1 MSNSD
6 INDSSN
12 SLEEKCLDLAN
23 LLIRHCKRPYP
34 RVQCIR
40 DINSDL
46 IIWLFENITH
56 CSIPDLLLCTNIEE
70 EAHNVQAVIDTLSL
84 DLLGIS
90 LSHIVGEDIVAGNL
104 VATCNLL
111 EVLEGVTLYTSISKN
126 KENQNGGLRRKIIRK
141 KKIASKRKS
150 KTHDDSFSISISSKD
165 KKSGSSMSESASGFI
180 EPKLIKPGLPQNIL
194 GQDTN
199 IGMGSHFSQEK
210 IISSDYAFSSLSA
223 SPPSKLRRNDK
234 ITVSSEKS
242 SFSEEVDHGI
252 FSKSGQQQPNII
264 QISSKDTS
272 TEKKLHF
279 QIEKAPSIDKFPT
292 VLNEIPSV
300 SQDLKRKV
308 CKFPNKREASSHV
321 RKEQEVEKLY
331 EKNMKEQVRVLLEK
345 NSPIKPRVSHLK
357 RLQLQNLRKPHKT
370 PFPPCKKSFLLPHSL
385 RRRSISRTSLK
396 KTSFPKTNIPQ
407 SLQKTDKNM
416 HEESK
421 TGFVGE
427 LFQEFPGLRLT
438 PTIINHINKRY
449 QQHLLKI
456 HKQMKSCLVKKS
468 KSQLQAEEAAKR
480 QSMISNLLKKNIQ
493 EEQYMQKLK
502 EKRETENKIRYQL
515 RDARLQSAKM
525 KQYCDE
531 FQAELRK
538 KMQKRN
544 YTEELILEKV
554 FMDAL
559 EIQKDQVNYLCQEVK
574 ETEENDAKQHLAYLD
589 ALENLYQTQFSMVS
603 EVLITEKKDTQERIN
618 SQKQAMRS
626 MQREF
631 QEELKKEIRFMQ
643 KAIVEIT
650 EDTHFREMDAE
661 LYKTK
666 LRKKYS

>member
-90 LSHIVGEDIVAGNL
+90 LSHIVGEDIVA
-104 VATCNLL
+104 V
-111 EVLEGVTLYTSISKN
+111 
-126 KENQNGGLRRKIIRK
+126 GGLKRKIIRK

-210 IISSDYAFSSLSA
+210 IISSDYAFSSSSA

-242 SFSEEVDHGI
+242 SFSEEIDHGI
-252 FSKSGQQQPNII
+252 FSKSEQQQPNF
-264 QISSKDTS
+264 QISSKNTS

-308 CKFPNKREASSHV
+308 CKFPNKREASSYV

-331 EKNMKEQVRVLLEK
+331 EKNMKEHVRVLLEK
-345 NSPIKPRVSHLK
+345 NSSIKPRASHLK

-370 PFPPCKKSFLLPHSL
+370 PFPACKKSFLLPHSL
-385 RRRSISRTSLK
+385 RRRSIPRTSLK

-407 SLQKTDKNM
+407 SLQKKTDKNM
-416 HEESK
+416 REESK
-421 TGFVGE
+421 TGFVCE
-427 LFQEFPGLRLT
+427 LFQEFPGLQLT

-456 HKQMKSCLVKKS
+456 HKQMKSCLLKKS

-559 EIQKDQVNYLCQEVK
+559 EIQKDQVDYLCQEVK

-589 ALENLYQTQFSMVS
+589 ALENLYQTQFSMIS

-618 SQKQAMRS
+618 SQKQVMRS

-631 QEELKKEIRFMQ
+631 KEELKKEIRFMQ

>member
-56 CSIPDLLLCTNIEE
+56 CSIPDLLLCTNTEE

-104 VATCNLL
+104 VAICNLL

-126 KENQNGGLRRKIIRK
+126 KENQIGGLKRKIIRK

-210 IISSDYAFSSLSA
+210 IISSDYAFSSSSA

-242 SFSEEVDHGI
+242 SFSEEIDHGI
-252 FSKSGQQQPNII
+252 FSKSEQQQPNI
-264 QISSKDTS
+264 QISSKNTS

-308 CKFPNKREASSHV
+308 CKFPNKREASSYV
-321 RKEQEVEKLY
+321 RKEQ
-331 EKNMKEQVRVLLEK
+331 
-345 NSPIKPRVSHLK
+345 K

-370 PFPPCKKSFLLPHSL
+370 PFPAFLLPHSL
-385 RRRSISRTSLK
+385 RRRSIPRTSLK

-407 SLQKTDKNM
+407 SLQKKTDKNM
-416 HEESK
+416 CEESK
-421 TGFVGE
+421 TGFVCE
-427 LFQEFPGLRLT
+427 LFQEFPGLQLT

-456 HKQMKSCLVKKS
+456 HKQMKSCLLKKS

-559 EIQKDQVNYLCQEVK
+559 EIQKDQVDYLCQEVK

-589 ALENLYQTQFSMVS
+589 ALENLYQTQFSMIS

-618 SQKQAMRS
+618 SQKQVMRS

-631 QEELKKEIRFMQ
+631 KEELKKEIRFMQ

>member
-321 RKEQEVEKLY
+321 RKEQ
-331 EKNMKEQVRVLLEK
+331 
-345 NSPIKPRVSHLK
+345 K

>member
-90 LSHIVGEDIVAGNL
+90 LSHIVGEDIVA
-104 VATCNLL
+104 V
-111 EVLEGVTLYTSISKN
+111 
-126 KENQNGGLRRKIIRK
+126 GGLKRKIIRK

-210 IISSDYAFSSLSA
+210 IISSDYAFSSSSA

-242 SFSEEVDHGI
+242 SFSEEIDHGI
-252 FSKSGQQQPNII
+252 FSKSEQQQPNF
-264 QISSKDTS
+264 QISSKNTS

-308 CKFPNKREASSHV
+308 CKFPNKREASSYV
-321 RKEQEVEKLY
+321 RKEQ
-331 EKNMKEQVRVLLEK
+331 
-345 NSPIKPRVSHLK
+345 K

-370 PFPPCKKSFLLPHSL
+370 PFPACKKSFLLPHSL
-385 RRRSISRTSLK
+385 RRRSIPRTSLK

-407 SLQKTDKNM
+407 SLQKKTDKNM
-416 HEESK
+416 REESK
-421 TGFVGE
+421 TGFVCE
-427 LFQEFPGLRLT
+427 LFQEFPGLQLT

-456 HKQMKSCLVKKS
+456 HKQMKSCLLKKS

-559 EIQKDQVNYLCQEVK
+559 EIQKDQVDYLCQEVK

-589 ALENLYQTQFSMVS
+589 ALENLYQTQFSMIS

-618 SQKQAMRS
+618 SQKQVMRS

-631 QEELKKEIRFMQ
+631 KEELKKEIRFMQ